1 MTEELFRF
9 KEEKLIFLDIETVA
23 LNEELDENSEEF
35 SIFSWKVRD
44 KNNDE
49 ELDINEVKDIYKR
62 KAALYP
68 AHAKIV
74 AITVGAIIKGEKIL
88 LKTYRGEEEDVL
100 RQFVD
105 DMQDNKGS
113 TFVIWNAP
121 FDMPMIRKRFF
132 INRLQGYL
140 SDAQGND
147 SMKKPWT
154 LKGILDMMDVW
165 KGITYANDSMNEV
178 AWSMGLPS
186 PKTDMKGS
194 EVSAAFYDGRIDD
207 IVTYNQKDVITLAN
221 IYRILTEKEPIT
233 EVIIRE
239 HIPVTPVLVRI
250 YESKEISEK
259 DKEDLRKLVLV
270 KKPTEEEIE
279 VIRDM
284 VTNLYIQSKMF
295 EADSKAVVEEKT
307 NEVNELIEEIC
318 KKK

>member
-49 ELDINEVKDIYKR
+49 ELDVNEVKDIYKR

-88 LKTYRGEEEDVL
+88 LKTYRGEEEDIL
-100 RQFVD
+100 RQFVN

-121 FDMPMIRKRFF
+121 FDIPMIRKRFF

-165 KGITYANDSMNEV
+165 KGISYKNDSMNEV

-295 EADSKAVVEEKT
+295 EADSKAVVKEKT